1 MYISNSF
8 IDGLWKIEANKL
20 TTKANFTIA
29 GNWTISFNA
38 GETGYIQDRDNPK
51 KVLGLNDGTIDE
63 GKVIAVEVMDK
74 IEPES
79 RRAKFVVKLVK
90 E

>member
-1 MYISNSF
+1 
-8 IDGLWKIEANKL
+8 
-20 TTKANFTIA
+20 
-29 GNWTISFNA
+29 
-38 GETGYIQDRDNPK
+38 
-51 KVLGLNDGTIDE
+51 LNDGTIDE